1 MPAAIAINSV
11 DATGATVNVT
21 GFITLSGNYP
31 TGGDPL
37 NFALATADP
46 SYVGMLAA
54 VESST
59 LLDID
64 VWSMAGSSI
73 NGSNSTGYQPVSTKA
88 GTPSIISP
96 ATGCKLKCAALNASP
111 TTEHSAGAYE
121 SQYTGDTIAFMAV
134 FTKNL

>member
-11 DATGATVNVT
+11 DATGATLNVT

-59 LLDID
+59 LLNID
-64 VWSMAGSSI
+64 VWSMTGSAIHAG
-73 NGSNSTGYQPVSTKA
+73 NSTGYNPVCTKA

-96 ATGCKLKCAALNASP
+96 STGVKLKCAALGSSP
-111 TTEHSAGAYE
+111 TTEHSAAAYE